1 MPILASVETP
11 EQFTEP
17 EFELFAEPAAAPRR
31 RAPELWGLGRRLTW
45 ISGLVLA
52 LSAFTGWYSGSGTG
66 EGVSISVLGW
76 NTGVLG
82 KLVFLLGVLAIVL
95 VVLRELGIELPAAV
109 PESLVVITLGALA
122 TIFVLIRILS
132 VPDTFFFAGRGI
144 GLAIALLSGLA
155 LLAAGLLDA
164 AEEL

>member
-11 EQFTEP
+11 EQFAEP
-17 EFELFAEPAAAPRR
+17 EFELFAEPTPAPRR

-45 ISGLVLA
+45 IGGLVLA
-52 LSAFTGWYSGSGTG
+52 LSSFTGWYSGSGTG

-82 KLVFLLGVLAIVL
+82 KLVFLIGVLAIAL

-122 TIFVLIRILS
+122 TTFVLVRTLS
-132 VPDTFFFAGRGI
+132 IPDTFFFAGRGI
-144 GLAIALLSGLA
+144 GLAIALVSGLV